1 MEGDQ
6 GQGFEGALVSR
17 FEIIDAEQ
25 RSEIWLAARAGRVT
39 ASRAAAVLAKIKSGE
54 AAGRRDYRCQLV
66 VERLT
71 GQPAEDGYIN
81 KEIQRGIDLESAA
94 IGEWEV
100 NTGLIARRTGFLTMT
115 DHMVGC
121 SLDGDF
127 NDFEGLIE
135 VKCPKSATHI
145 EYLRAAR
152 LPPEYVPQCTH
163 QMWVTGAKWLD
174 FVSFDDRMPSGL
186 QYFCVRVYR
195 SEFKKELE
203 AYEAEVLRFLGEVDA
218 EVQSLAKMMH
228 RLPPMR
234 AA

>member
-1 MEGDQ
+1 MR
-6 GQGFEGALVSR
+6 R
-17 FEIIDAEQ
+17 FDIIDAEQ
-25 RSEIWLAARAGRVT
+25 RSEAWLAARAGRVT
-39 ASRAAAVLAKIKSGE
+39 ASKAGAVLAKIKSGE

-71 GQPAEDGYIN
+71 GQPAEDGYTN
-81 KEIQRGIDLESAA
+81 KEMQRGIDLEPAA

-100 NTGLIARRTGFLTMT
+100 NTGLIARRTGFLAMK

-121 SLDGDF
+121 SLDGDC
-127 NDFEGLIE
+127 NDFEGVIE

-174 FVSFDDRMPSGL
+174 FVSYDDRMPPGL
-186 QYFCVRVYR
+186 QYFCVRVHR
-195 SEFKKELE
+195 EEFRRELE
-203 AYEAEVLRFLGEVDA
+203 SYEAELMRFLTEVDV
-218 EVQSLAKMMH
+218 EVKALAVLSK
-228 RLPPMR
+228 RLPPLR